1 MKWYSLFIFSSTV
14 ILHLM
19 MELPGTGK
27 AVQFQLISYLCT
39 SKWTGKKGSDWIITM
54 VSRRLPAGIKSA
66 CDKNLSWKTKQKSQR
81 LTVLLPWSDY
91 PQFPPLKP
99 SLILIFPWG
108 EVEGFYAYC
117 FYRCCLVL
125 IIIVIMYYYRQYAYF
140 HLFIYS
146 IIILLF
152 ILLYYLFIRLHH
164 QNYITIIYLFLYL
177 FPIECQATC
186 FKNSSYIFSKRGRH
200 WFKNWRIC
208 YYQGGDLVSI
218 ETEEEWQFISHE
230 IKKRG
235 TWNTN
240 AWHIGL
246 WKRGGVWIWKSGE
259 QLNISKWRDS
269 EPNGNDDCAEISRNG
284 GLFSGIDPFDDKA
297 YICEIPGGKIPF

>member
-1 MKWYSLFIFSSTV
+1 
-14 ILHLM
+14 
-19 MELPGTGK
+19 
-27 AVQFQLISYLCT
+27 
-39 SKWTGKKGSDWIITM
+39 
-54 VSRRLPAGIKSA
+54 
-66 CDKNLSWKTKQKSQR
+66 
-81 LTVLLPWSDY
+81 
-91 PQFPPLKP
+91 
-99 SLILIFPWG
+99 
-108 EVEGFYAYC
+108 
-117 FYRCCLVL
+117 
-125 IIIVIMYYYRQYAYF
+125 
-140 HLFIYS
+140 
-146 IIILLF
+146 
-152 ILLYYLFIRLHH
+152 
-164 QNYITIIYLFLYL
+164 
-177 FPIECQATC
+177 TC

-235 TWNTN
+235 TWNTS

-297 YICEIPGGKIPF
+297 YICEIPGECPNITFKNSWYIFPVEGGSWDLNRDICQSQGGDLVSIETEEEWNFINDEIQRRNTTHYINRWSIGLSKKAGNWTWVSERPLTICKWGKGEPSSEHNAAFMYKRSNNGERGVFGSCDRGSWENRPAYICEISK